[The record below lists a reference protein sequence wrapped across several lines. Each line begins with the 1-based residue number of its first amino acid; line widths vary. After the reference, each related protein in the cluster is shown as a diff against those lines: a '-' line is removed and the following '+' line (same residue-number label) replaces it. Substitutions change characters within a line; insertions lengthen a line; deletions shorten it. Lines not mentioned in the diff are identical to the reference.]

1 MEYKFGETLI
11 CLDKVELSYGEG
23 LNKKIIISDFSMIEK
38 DVITKDKTTGQII
51 AVLGPSGSGKSTL
64 FKAITGLLKPSAGKV
79 LINDGKGQNSAKEV
93 VAGDVGFIDQKY
105 TLFRHKTIYEILDFA
120 TKFGK
125 YKNLSKQEKQH
136 LIFTYLTEWG
146 LYNQKDQYSFELS
159 GGQRQRV
166 AILEKIISSKGFIVM
181 DEPAS
186 GLDVKNIEKLKHNIN
201 LLASEND
208 TNTIIMSTHDINLA
222 VEMADSI
229 YIIGHKNTE
238 DLHSTLLQHFDLKEM
253 GLAWKSFNQS
263 HLELSQEIKKI
274 ILNS

>member
-1 MEYKFGETLI
+1 
-11 CLDKVELSYGEG
+11 
-23 LNKKIIISDFSMIEK
+23 
-38 DVITKDKTTGQII
+38 
-51 AVLGPSGSGKSTL
+51 
-64 FKAITGLLKPSAGKV
+64 
-79 LINDGKGQNSAKEV
+79 
-93 VAGDVGFIDQKY
+93 
-105 TLFRHKTIYEILDFA
+105 
-120 TKFGK
+120 
-125 YKNLSKQEKQH
+125 
-136 LIFTYLTEWG
+136 
-146 LYNQKDQYSFELS
+146 
-159 GGQRQRV
+159 
-166 AILEKIISSKGFIVM
+166 M

-229 YIIGHKNTE
+229 YIIGHKNVE

-253 GLAWKSFNQS
+253 GLAWKSFNQN